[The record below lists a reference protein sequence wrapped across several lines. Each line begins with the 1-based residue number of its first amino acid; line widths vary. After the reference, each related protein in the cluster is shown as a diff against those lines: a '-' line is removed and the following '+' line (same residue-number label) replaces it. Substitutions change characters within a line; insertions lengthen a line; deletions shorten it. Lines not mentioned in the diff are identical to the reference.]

1 MTYLQIVNSVL
12 RRLREDEVTAV
23 ADSTYSTLI
32 GDLVNDAKKY
42 VEDSWDWT
50 ALREA
55 ITVTTV
61 ASTKTYAL
69 TGSGQDFKLLN
80 SYNDTSDGS
89 LTYRT
94 NKYFDD
100 VYITTTTEG
109 SPSDFTYRDTDA
121 SGDTQ
126 VEVYPTPDGVYSLV
140 YQVINRPASLSSDTD
155 VLVVP
160 SQPVIYMAL
169 ALATRERG
177 EQGGTSAAEYMALA
191 DTFLADAIA
200 LDASKYEDQMIYQVV

>member
-1 MTYLQIVNSVL
+1 MTYLQLVNSVL
-12 RRLREDEVTAV
+12 RRLREDEVAAV
-23 ADSTYSTLI
+23 SESTYSTLV
-32 GDLVNDAKKY
+32 GDFVNDAKKY

-69 TGSGQDFKLLN
+69 TGAGQNFKLMN
-80 SYNDTSDGS
+80 SYNDTSNGS

-100 VYITTTTEG
+100 VYLTTTTEG

-140 YQVINRPASLSSDTD
+140 FQAIKRTTDLSTDSD
-155 VLVVP
+155 VVVVP

-200 LDASKYEDQMIYQVV
+200 LDASKYEDEMTFSVA